1 MITLY
6 LRLCFFVFF
15 LLFSC
20 VNCGKTGRGLLTD
33 NEAMAWR
40 QFQLSTEQHKQLM
53 FSTPQMASPPPPS
66 SSSSTAAAASSGLL
80 TLHDM
85 FRQQN
90 FEKRRLS
97 GETDFDND
105 IKLPRLTP
113 ISSMNTCS
121 SNTLPLSL
129 ANINMPM
136 LSAPQYYGDSQL
148 SSNEVAAFNSM
159 MSMSHRDKFQ
169 NQQYLDRLRR
179 MNERGK
185 ERQMRSR
192 VNFEPSHVA
201 KTVREELASRKVH
214 TKQGKSLKQQQ
225 QLHFHEHSYV
235 KFMRV
240 FDEFC
245 GLPFHLI
252 SLLSNFLN
260 LHCCCSCR
268 IYFIYSTPLFK
279 KKFTSK
285 KKRFN
290 SLLK

>member
-1 MITLY
+1 M
-6 LRLCFFVFF
+6 FFIIF
-15 LLFSC
+15 LTT
-20 VNCGKTGRGLLTD
+20 CGKKTGRGLLSD

-40 QFQLSTEQHKQLM
+40 QFQLSAEQHKQLM
-53 FSTPQMASPPPPS
+53 FSTPQMASPPPS
-66 SSSSTAAAASSGLL
+66 SSSSTAAASSGLL
-80 TLHDM
+80 SLHDM
-85 FRQQN
+85 FKQQN

-129 ANINMPM
+129 ANMPL

-159 MSMSHRDKFQ
+159 MGMSHREKFQ

-201 KTVREELASRKVH
+201 KTVREELASRKH
-214 TKQGKSLKQQQ
+214 TKQGKLLKQQQ
-225 QLHFHEHSYV
+225 HFHEHSHA
-235 KFMRV
+235 
-240 FDEFC
+240 C
-245 GLPFHLI
+245 
-252 SLLSNFLN
+252 
-260 LHCCCSCR
+260 
-268 IYFIYSTPLFK
+268 
-279 KKFTSK
+279 
-285 KKRFN
+285 
-290 SLLK
+290 